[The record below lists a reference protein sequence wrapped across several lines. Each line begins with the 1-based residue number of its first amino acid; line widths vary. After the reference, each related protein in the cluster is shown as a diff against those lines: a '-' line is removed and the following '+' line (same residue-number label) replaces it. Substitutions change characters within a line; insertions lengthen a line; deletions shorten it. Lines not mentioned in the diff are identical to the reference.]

1 MARARNIK
9 PAFFQNEKLAELK
22 PINRLAFI
30 ALWTVCDFK
39 GCLEYRPKRLKVQLL
54 PYDDCDIEEII
65 NNLTESGFIQI
76 YSVENQDYIKILN
89 FEKHQNPHKNEK
101 EAGSDIPDIDGTR
114 TDNIGT
120 SRADSLLLIPDTL
133 NPLTEDWEKDFE
145 LFYKEY
151 PKKVAPQKAKQAWK
165 KTRPNIEVVLQAL
178 AWQKQ
183 SKQWFEKGGQFIPNP
198 ATWINGHQFLNKPPE
213 QVTF

>member
-1 MARARNIK
+1 MANQW
-9 PAFFQNEKLAELK
+9 F
-22 PINRLAFI
+22 RLYGEFAH
-30 ALWTVCDFK
+30 D
-39 GCLEYRPKRLKVQLL
+39 PKVQMLNEIDQRRL
-54 PYDDCDIEEII
+54 IMLFCIRCNGNVSLQDEEVVFQLRISEEEWQKSKKTFIEK
-65 NNLTESGFIQI
+65 GFINKHNEVLNWDKRQYISDSSAERVAKFRAKKKQECSVTVTPSEQNRTYTEQNISEQI
-76 YSVENQDYIKILN
+76 IE
-89 FEKHQNPHKNEK
+89 
-101 EAGSDIPDIDGTR
+101 
-114 TDNIGT
+114 
-120 SRADSLLLIPDTL
+120 
-133 NPLTEDWEKDFE
+133 EDWEKDFE

-198 ATWINGHQFLNKPPE
+198 ATWLNGHQFLNKPPE

>member
-1 MARARNIK
+1 MANQW
-9 PAFFQNEKLAELK
+9 F
-22 PINRLAFI
+22 RLYGEFAH
-30 ALWTVCDFK
+30 D
-39 GCLEYRPKRLKVQLL
+39 PKVQMLNEVDQRRL
-54 PYDDCDIEEII
+54 VMLFCIRCNGTVSLQDEEIMFQLRI
-65 NNLTESGFIQI
+65 SESEWQKSKKTFIEKGFINKHNEVLNWDKRQYI
-76 YSVENQDYIKILN
+76 SDSSAERVAKFRAKKKQECSVTVTPPE
-89 FEKHQNPHKNEK
+89 QN
-101 EAGSDIPDIDGTR
+101 R
-114 TDNIGT
+114 TDTEQNIT
-120 SRADSLLLIPDTL
+120 EQIIE
-133 NPLTEDWEKDFE
+133 EDWEKDFE

-213 QVTF
+213 QITF